1 MRSDNGTTYL
11 DYGYACSDSTKTVC
25 NSYAQRAEQIG
36 QDPHPQPGHSSS
48 EHKESTGSNVSAT
61 AGETVSS
68 LPAAKSNDKNDKCQ
82 RCGAYKILQQCT
94 GCSDPIFQCP
104 HCCNEEEKLCLTCKV
119 VSNTKKKYDEQ
130 IRKAQ
135 MKQIKDAAM
144 IRELQKKLE
153 ASTKTVLQRHTPL
166 LPFMFSNNQTLLLL
180 LQEKDKSKPKAG
192 QKQTSNSSNTKKQ
205 KVDTSK
211 DKSTPTPPD
220 NDPDEESEEDVSD
233 GEGTNQEPTSSDDSY
248 SSGDSFL
255 DKDDKARGGY
265 SEEDWEPSGGSAQDA
280 EEDSSSDSEDDGDED
295 EDDNDAPIF
304 SDDEELKGEIEYF
317 YCVTAQFYQKY
328 GGYISDEGNTELA
341 VSNTLCMH

>member
-1 MRSDNGTTYL
+1 
-11 DYGYACSDSTKTVC
+11 
-25 NSYAQRAEQIG
+25 
-36 QDPHPQPGHSSS
+36 
-48 EHKESTGSNVSAT
+48 
-61 AGETVSS
+61 
-68 LPAAKSNDKNDKCQ
+68 
-82 RCGAYKILQQCT
+82 
-94 GCSDPIFQCP
+94 
-104 HCCNEEEKLCLTCKV
+104 
-119 VSNTKKKYDEQ
+119 
-130 IRKAQ
+130 
-135 MKQIKDAAM
+135 
-144 IRELQKKLE
+144 
-153 ASTKTVLQRHTPL
+153 
-166 LPFMFSNNQTLLLL
+166 MFSNNQTLLLL

-265 SEEDWEPSGGSAQDA
+265 SEEDWEPSGGPAQDAEEDSSSDSEDDGDEDEDA